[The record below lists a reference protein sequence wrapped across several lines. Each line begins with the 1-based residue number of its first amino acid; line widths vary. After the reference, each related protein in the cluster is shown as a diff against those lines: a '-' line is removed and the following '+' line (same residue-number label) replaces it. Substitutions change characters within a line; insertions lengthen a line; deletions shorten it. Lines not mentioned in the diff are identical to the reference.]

1 MGPHC
6 QFPLSVKNVSPSL
19 PVPLSSANKQTKRLP
34 FLFIS
39 GFGFVVVLGAKKREG
54 SHTTCDFV
62 CALCAH
68 IYTDMAAIAA
78 TRPYERNDVCSNS
91 IYVSVFFSFRSRR
104 PGSTSERLR
113 NCARLERNFQPPRC
127 RVPPISRPSE
137 AARSFYEWA
146 WGKTKRKRKKANR
159 RIVAKSKE

>member
-1 MGPHC
+1 M
-6 QFPLSVKNVSPSL
+6 FPRHFRFPCRLQTNKRKGFLFFLFVVLVS
-19 PVPLSSANKQTKRLP
+19 LSSSAPKKEKDLTRRVISSARFVHISTRTWRQLRRLDLTKEMTCVPTR
-34 FLFIS
+34 FMYLF
-39 GFGFVVVLGAKKREG
+39 
-54 SHTTCDFV
+54 
-62 CALCAH
+62 
-68 IYTDMAAIAA
+68 
-78 TRPYERNDVCSNS
+78 
-91 IYVSVFFSFRSRR
+91 FFSFRSRR